1 MTVPLLSIK
10 DLAVGFRRDGTV
22 TPAVHTLSL
31 DIMPGETVALVGESG
46 SGKSVS
52 ALAGLGLLPDSAV
65 QSGDIS
71 WKGDHIDPHDEA
83 AMMALRGNQVGMVFQ
98 EPMT

>member
-31 DIMPGETVALVGESG
+31 DIMPGEEECAELIKRAKARCTVSNSLNGEVNM
-46 SGKSVS
+46 KM
-52 ALAGLGLLPDSAV
+52 AG
-65 QSGDIS
+65 
-71 WKGDHIDPHDEA
+71 
-83 AMMALRGNQVGMVFQ
+83 
-98 EPMT
+98 